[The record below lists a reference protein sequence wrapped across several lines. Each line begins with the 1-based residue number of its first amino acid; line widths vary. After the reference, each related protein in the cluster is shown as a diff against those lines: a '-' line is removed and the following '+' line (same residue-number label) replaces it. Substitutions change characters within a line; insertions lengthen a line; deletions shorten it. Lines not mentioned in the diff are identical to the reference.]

1 MIIGLIYR
9 SACLEPEDHIRS
21 LAILAELL
29 GVLR

>member
-1 MIIGLIYR
+1 MIIGLINR
-9 SACLEPEDHIRS
+9 SACPEPEDHIRS